1 MPQLAARLTNA
12 AAMLG
17 KLRFWERFMTTE
29 QPAEKQGIVRN
40 LYDWMMRNAKGK
52 HAWRALGALTAAEA
66 SFFPIPTDIML
77 IPMVLADRQRAWAL
91 AAWCTLWSVLGGA
104 VGYAIGA
111 FLFDSLG
118 QWLIRLYQMGD
129 DLVTFQQWYAQYG
142 ALVIIG
148 KGFTP
153 LPYKLV
159 TIASGF
165 AHYSFAVFMILSV
178 ITRGGRYFLVAGLLY
193 WKGEQARQFIDK
205 RLEATLFFF
214 LATIVLGFVA
224 AKYVF

>member
-1 MPQLAARLTNA
+1 
-12 AAMLG
+12 
-17 KLRFWERFMTTE
+17 MTTRTDP
-29 QPAEKQGIVRN
+29 PAEKYGIVRT

-52 HAWRALGALTAAEA
+52 HAWRALGVLTAAEA

-77 IPMVLADRQRAWAL
+77 IPMVMADRKNAWKL

-118 QWLIRLYQMGD
+118 QWLIRIYGMSD
-129 DLVTFQQWYAQYG
+129 DLVTFQQWYAEWG
-142 ALVIIG
+142 AWVIVG

-165 AHYSFAVFMILSV
+165 AHYSFAMFMILSV

-193 WKGEQARQFIDK
+193 WKGEQARQFIEK

-214 LATIVLGFVA
+214 LLTIVLGFVA
-224 AKYVF
+224 VKFLF

>member
-1 MPQLAARLTNA
+1 
-12 AAMLG
+12 
-17 KLRFWERFMTTE
+17 MTTRTDP
-29 QPAEKQGIVRN
+29 PAEKYGIVRT

-52 HAWRALGALTAAEA
+52 HAWRALGILTAAEA

-77 IPMVLADRQRAWAL
+77 IPMVMADRQRAWAL
-91 AAWCTLWSVLGGA
+91 AAWCTLWSVIGGA
-104 VGYAIGA
+104 FGYAIGA

-118 QWLIRLYQMGD
+118 QWLISLYGMAD
-129 DLVTFQQWYAQYG
+129 DLVTFQQWYAQWG
-142 ALVIIG
+142 AWVIVG

-165 AHYSFAVFMILSV
+165 AQYSFAMFMILSV
-178 ITRGGRYFLVAGLLY
+178 LTRGGRYFLVAGLLY
-193 WKGEQARQFIDK
+193 WKGEQARQFIEK

-214 LATIVLGFVA
+214 LLTIVLGFVA
-224 AKYVF
+224 VKFLF